1 MQGLGDS
8 EHELIYC
15 VMNGTHNGGLEQ
27 ANKELDEFRKLSNE
41 NLVQKA
47 SRWNIK
53 TGRKVIG

>member
-27 ANKELDEFRKLSNE
+27 AKKELDEFRKLSNE
-41 NLVQKA
+41 NLV
-47 SRWNIK
+47 
-53 TGRKVIG
+53 